1 MILPLPTRHGWL
13 LLLPVL
19 LLCAVGV
26 LTLQATEMPV
36 QAGLLGDRALRQL
49 LYMFVGMIGMLIVMM
64 VGYDRLGRWAY
75 LLFALCLLLLLYLI
89 LDRWVKQLP
98 LVEAI
103 RGSRRWLL
111 LGPVRLQPSE
121 LAKIV
126 YVLSLAW
133 YLRYRRN
140 YRTFIGLFVPF
151 AITLVPMGLILLQ
164 PDLGTV
170 LLFLPVLFAMLFAA
184 GAKVRHLLLIIF
196 LGVCCLPF
204 FWLKI
209 ADYQR
214 LRITGVLLQSSTLRG
229 YLAEEPPVLPEDSSH
244 WARIRNL
251 FASSPSTRPAN
262 DDTETG
268 RGLARKRPM
277 RWDWL
282 CPETMVLGL
291 WRQELVEWENRS
303 GYQLVASKNAIGSG
317 GLRGQGWG
325 RGIFFEYDFLPEGHN
340 DFIFALIAHQWGL
353 WGSLGVLLGFALI
366 FLVGMVVA
374 SFTVDPFGRLVAV
387 GLSAMIVFQALVN
400 LAMTVGYGPITGMT
414 LPFVSAG
421 GSSLMASFISVG
433 LLISVAQRRP
443 RTLAT
448 PPFEFDEV

>member
-1 MILPLPTRHGWL
+1 MNLPFPTRHGWL

-19 LLCAVGV
+19 MLCVVGV
-26 LTLQATEMPV
+26 LTLQATETPV
-36 QAGLLGDRALRQL
+36 QTGFLADRALRQL
-49 LYMFVGMIGMLIVMM
+49 IYMLVGIIGMLMVMM
-64 VGYDRLGRWAY
+64 VGYHRLGRWSY
-75 LLFALCLLLLLYLI
+75 LLFALGLLLLLYLI

-111 LGPVRLQPSE
+111 LGPIRLQPSE
-121 LAKIV
+121 LAKIA
-126 YVLSLAW
+126 YVLALAW

-196 LGVCCLPF
+196 MGICCLPF

-214 LRITGVLLQSSTLRG
+214 LRITGVLLQSSALRG
-229 YLAEEPPVLPEDSSH
+229 YLAEEPLILPEDSSY
-244 WARIRNL
+244 WARLKSLIT
-251 FASSPSTRPAN
+251 SSSTTHPGN
-262 DDTETG
+262 EDLEVD
-268 RGLARKRPM
+268 RGFTRKRPM

-282 CPETMVLGL
+282 CPETMVPGL
-291 WRQELVEWENRS
+291 WRQELMEWENRS

-317 GLRGQGWG
+317 GLKGQGWG
-325 RGIFFEYDFLPEGHN
+325 QGIFFEYDFLPEGHN

-353 WGSLGVLLGFALI
+353 LGSLGVLMGYVLI
-366 FLVGMVVA
+366 FLVGMIVA
-374 SFTVDPFGRLVAV
+374 SLTVDPFGRLVAV
-387 GLSAMIVFQALVN
+387 GLSTMIAFQALVN